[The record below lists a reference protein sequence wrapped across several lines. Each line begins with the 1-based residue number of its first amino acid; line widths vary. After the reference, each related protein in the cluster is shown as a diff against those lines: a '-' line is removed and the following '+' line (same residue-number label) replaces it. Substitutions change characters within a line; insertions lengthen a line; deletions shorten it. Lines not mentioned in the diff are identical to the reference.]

1 MYVFIYL
8 LSFSFLFWGGAH
20 RGICIYIYIYTS
32 VDLCISMHRELWI
45 RSRVDPVVTL
55 SVNRFVK
62 CFVMYFD
69 LRLVFPRV
77 DLFRKAVEGG
87 Q

>member
-1 MYVFIYL
+1 M
-8 LSFSFLFWGGAH
+8 
-20 RGICIYIYIYTS
+20 
-32 VDLCISMHRELWI
+32 DLCISMHRELWI
-45 RSRVDPVVTL
+45 RSRVDPVVML

-69 LRLVFPRV
+69 LRLVFPRE

-87 Q
+87 H

>member
-1 MYVFIYL
+1 M
-8 LSFSFLFWGGAH
+8 
-20 RGICIYIYIYTS
+20 
-32 VDLCISMHRELWI
+32 DLCISMHRELWI

-77 DLFRKAVEGG
+77 DLFRKADPSESAIGVADMLERLTCLGS
-87 Q
+87 